1 MYNEIGNAASLKQHY
16 GTYYQSFLKDIIP
29 GTKEFSQTIEGP
41 PGTEFA
47 TFYNYLET
55 LGRDIY
61 RAIEG
66 AGVERYFAAITNHR
80 NAMMYLLE
88 RFLTERITA
97 ECLSYKQGILESWHT
112 FRFSGAKGVLVKF
125 KGEHEVGQ
133 IVVIP
138 HYGVLNPM
146 ECDIV
151 MDCDETLLM
160 EGLSWEKQQAFM
172 VKKRE
177 YPGTKAFNLEDT
189 PVPLKEVNSV
199 FGIRDWKLVGCN
211 L

>member
-1 MYNEIGNAASLKQHY
+1 MYNEVGNAASLKQHY

-41 PGTEFA
+41 PGTEFP

-66 AGVERYFAAITNHR
+66 TSVESYFTAITNHR
-80 NAMMYLLE
+80 NAMVYLLE
-88 RFLTERITA
+88 RFLNERIEA
-97 ECLSYKQGILESWHT
+97 EFLPHKDGILESWHT
-112 FRFSGAKGVLVKF
+112 FRFSGCKGVVIKF
-125 KGEHEVGQ
+125 KGDHEVNP
-133 IVVIP
+133 ITVIP
-138 HYGVLNPM
+138 HYGILEPTAGDV
-146 ECDIV
+146 V
-151 MDCDETLLM
+151 MDCDEVLLM
-160 EGLSWEKQQAFM
+160 EGLGWDKQQEFM
-172 VKKRE
+172 IKKRSF
-177 YPGTKAFNLEDT
+177 PGTKAFSLDT
-189 PVPLKEVNSV
+189 VPVPLKEVNSV

>member
-41 PGTEFA
+41 PGTEFP

-66 AGVERYFAAITNHR
+66 ASVESYFTAITNHR
-80 NAMMYLLE
+80 NAMVYLLE
-88 RFLTERITA
+88 RFLTERIEA
-97 ECLSYKQGILESWHT
+97 EFLPHKDGILESWHT
-112 FRFSGAKGVLVKF
+112 FRFSGTKGAVIKF
-125 KGEHEVGQ
+125 KGDHEVNQ
-133 IVVIP
+133 ITVIP
-138 HYGVLNPM
+138 HYGILDHAGGDV
-146 ECDIV
+146 V
-151 MDCDETLLM
+151 MDCDEVLLM
-160 EGLSWEKQQAFM
+160 EGISWEKQQAFM
-172 VKKRE
+172 VKKRSF
-177 YPGTKAFNLEDT
+177 PGTKALGLEEL
-189 PVPLKEVNSV
+189 PVPLKEINTV